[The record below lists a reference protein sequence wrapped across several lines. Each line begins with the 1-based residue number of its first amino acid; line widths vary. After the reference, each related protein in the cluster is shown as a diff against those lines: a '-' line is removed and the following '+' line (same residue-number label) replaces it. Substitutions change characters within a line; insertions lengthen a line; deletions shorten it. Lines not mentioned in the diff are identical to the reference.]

1 MTIYLERGQGRI
13 DLKEAVAGANGHVS
27 IGEQARS
34 QNAENMQSKKLYREK
49 HNNLTRANGGFGTKG
64 DKPLPKRRAPVCRTI
79 QMGIMKF

>member
-34 QNAENMQSKKLYREK
+34 QNAENKQARNSTERSTTTLPALTAGSAPRGTNRCRNEERRSVEQSKW
-49 HNNLTRANGGFGTKG
+49 
-64 DKPLPKRRAPVCRTI
+64 V
-79 QMGIMKF
+79 